1 MQVNKSKKKGYVLVI
16 VLLVALLMATVITA
30 TFSVLYRYYR
40 LAKRDVEQL
49 RADVRN
55 EESIGFQASDA
66 WQEVTP

>member
-1 MQVNKSKKKGYVLVI
+1 MNKSKKKGYVLVI